1 MSVPNPATTDWVP
14 LGGSTVDLRYLG
26 AWAAGSYVDGDV
38 VMGSDNIA
46 YLCVR
51 PTTNAPVSWSGIS
64 GPVGPPGPQ
73 GPQGPA
79 GIQGPAGAGI
89 PTVQNGK
96 WLNGSGGAAVWASI
110 GQTDLPANI
119 GAGCID
125 LPSLDCNAVT
135 VTGWYWANNTCV
147 NIPTVQF
154 NGYLFTY
161 VAAWNNGYR
170 RQIAYPYPTLAS
182 YERNCSAGA
191 WSAWVQTQWH
201 PTGWVN
207 AATPLLNGWTNY
219 GAPYPPA
226 RVQQLASGLVVMSGL
241 LTGLSNTSSTA
252 FTLPAPPAGIGA
264 QFIPNTYRHMGGWAT
279 DALASVRI
287 DTGGNVMLSAPSGLG
302 SLAYLTLDNV
312 EYWPY

>member
-110 GQTDLPANI
+110 AQTDLPGNI
-119 GAGCID
+119 AGSAQDSSTAMVAPGKD
-125 LPSLDCNAVT
+125 LNNAT
-135 VTGWYWANNTCV
+135 KNGWYIASQDSDQWGPTINRPPTPYACV
-147 NIPTVQF
+147 LMQ
-154 NGYLFTY
+154 TY
-161 VAAWNNGYR
+161 
-170 RQIAYPYPTLAS
+170 RQIAYAYGSLAIFQRQVQGS
-182 YERNCSAGA
+182 TWFS
-191 WSAWVQTQWH
+191 WVQTQWH

-207 AATPLLNGWTNY
+207 ATAFLNGWHNY
-219 GAPYPPA
+219 GDPYPYA
-226 RVQQLASGLVVMSGL
+226 RVQQIASGMVIMSGL
-241 LTGLSNTSSTA
+241 LSGGSSGDA

-264 QFIPNTYRHMGGWAT
+264 QFIPNLYRHMGGWSV
-279 DALASVRI
+279 DLIGSVRVQPN
-287 DTGGNVMLSAPSGLG
+287 GNVSLTSSALQ
-302 SLAYLTLDNV
+302 YFTLDNV
-312 EYWPY
+312 VYWPY